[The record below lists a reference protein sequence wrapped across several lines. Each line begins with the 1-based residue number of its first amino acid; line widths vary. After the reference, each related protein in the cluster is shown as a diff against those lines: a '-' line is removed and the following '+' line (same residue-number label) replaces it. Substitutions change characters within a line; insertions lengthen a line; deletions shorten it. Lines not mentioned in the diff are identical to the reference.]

1 MNVNKLNREAI
12 VRKENHTKKK
22 SCIAKKVSVYR
33 LNLHTHKMNF
43 INLEMDDSKATD
55 RNSKIK

>member
-12 VRKENHTKKK
+12 VRKENHTKKV
-22 SCIAKKVSVYR
+22 ALQKKVSVYR

-55 RNSKIK
+55 GNSKIK

>member
-22 SCIAKKVSVYR
+22 VASQKKSVCVQIKF
-33 LNLHTHKMNF
+33 THSQNEF
-43 INLEMDDSKATD
+43 Y
-55 RNSKIK
+55 